1 MNVQRD
7 SQPTPPTQRVPE
19 SEILV
24 FAKTQLTLP
33 DKIDPSD
40 AMNWQHTLYSRLGGG
55 RVPREDDEEKKL
67 VPTVDETVD
76 NIVAMAK
83 VLYGLHIVSI
93 ADPKRKARD
102 TCCVRLAGLFHKCS
116 ARQCLSSSFLPSFF
130 YLLCENT

>member
-1 MNVQRD
+1 M
-7 SQPTPPTQRVPE
+7 
-19 SEILV
+19 

-33 DKIDPSD
+33 DKTDPSD

-55 RVPREDDEEKKL
+55 RVPREDDDEKKL

-93 ADPKRKARD
+93 DAR
-102 TCCVRLAGLFHKCS
+102 FKEP
-116 ARQCLSSSFLPSFF
+116 FLTRAMDVLQVS
-130 YLLCENT
+130 